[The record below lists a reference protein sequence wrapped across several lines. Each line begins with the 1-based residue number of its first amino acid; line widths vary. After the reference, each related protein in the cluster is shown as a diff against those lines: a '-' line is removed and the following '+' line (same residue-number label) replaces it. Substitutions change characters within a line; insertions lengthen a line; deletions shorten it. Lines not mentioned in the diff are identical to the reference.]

1 MNQKIREIIEGFLP
15 AMAKIQATNESD
27 EQKKRNSKE
36 WLRSKLVSLAKECE
50 KARKY
55 PRCETQY
62 HSRSRPWEPLRP
74 IPASSTRASDPS
86 PSSLISTSCSERRT
100 VEIADFV
107 CRDAGKG
114 AKAAAMAFYNT
125 EGE

>member
-36 WLRSKLVSLAKECE
+36 WLRSKLVSLAEECE
-50 KARKY
+50 KSKDAVKLNITAD
-55 PRCETQY
+55 PG
-62 HSRSRPWEPLRP
+62 HGEPQRT

-86 PSSLISTSCSERRT
+86 PS
-100 VEIADFV
+100 
-107 CRDAGKG
+107 
-114 AKAAAMAFYNT
+114 
-125 EGE
+125 